1 MKEVVEAGFAV
12 LNWGVGKGR
21 LLSGG
26 DGIGDGGS
34 ISSGMRSISLLRLRE
49 RLALRLLQA
58 RFLFG

>member
-34 ISSGMRSISLLRLRE
+34 ISSGICSISLLRLRE
-49 RLALRLLQA
+49 RLALRLFRA